1 MKTFNEKQMADP
13 WMWCLEILEKHDVK
27 SKELAAHIGANR
39 STIRS
44 LLNHTSA
51 NPKYLTL
58 TQILGVCI
66 QLANGINLVSTEPE
80 SVVEDTSP
88 EPEYDWL

>member
-1 MKTFNEKQMADP
+1 MSKSFNEKQMGDP
-13 WMWCLEILEKHDVK
+13 WVWALSVLDKHRIL
-27 SKELAAHIGANR
+27 SKDLANAIGANR

-44 LLNHTSA
+44 LMNQTSA

-58 TQILGVCI
+58 TQILAVCI
-66 QLANGINLVSTEPE
+66 QLENGLNLVSK
-80 SVVEDTSP
+80 VEEAQLS